1 MIFPS
6 GKPLAKAV
14 ALMGQ
19 ERPGRYLTYSA
30 AGLLWPERYRHQT
43 YPEAMSYRTE
53 LAVTMS
59 YSPPP
64 PSSTST
70 EQTGEKPWNHYW
82 VDGVMLTSV
91 AVFGLVGTLMAIRVL
106 LRPNLRNSFS
116 TLLAVLAVC
125 DIMVLILAVPLFGL
139 PNLNEWWVCN
149 SIKN

>member
-1 MIFPS
+1 
-6 GKPLAKAV
+6 
-14 ALMGQ
+14 
-19 ERPGRYLTYSA
+19 
-30 AGLLWPERYRHQT
+30 
-43 YPEAMSYRTE
+43 
-53 LAVTMS
+53 
-59 YSPPP
+59 
-64 PSSTST
+64 
-70 EQTGEKPWNHYW
+70 
-82 VDGVMLTSV
+82 MLTSV